1 MYRWRYDMAGNVV
14 SCDHFKNEKLMRHGE
29 YLYEDGTMILKAVIT
44 KDEETGMIHV
54 MRYTT
59 ERR

>member
-1 MYRWRYDMAGNVV
+1 MAGNVV
-14 SCDHFKNEKLMRHGE
+14 SCDQLKNGKLTRHTE

-44 KDEETGMIHV
+44 KDEETGLIHV

-59 ERR
+59 QRR